1 MKDIVDRLR
10 GNFPKKADCIEAAD
24 EIVRLRNLLDE
35 GGVKHKKAKEKPP
48 FNIKEGGRAYQLLVA
63 FYEHKDLTSGE
74 AGDYIDVP
82 EGDYGWWSDVSKLKL
97 NGYITELPFTRK
109 SKKGK
114 NVEVYEITRKGKETV
129 ESLNNGK

>member
-1 MKDIVDRLR
+1 MPTLVERLR
-10 GNFPKKADCIEAAD
+10 SDFPKKVDCKEAAD
-24 EIVRLRNLLDE
+24 EIERLCKLLEE

-48 FNIKEGGRAYQLLVA
+48 FNIKEDGRAYKLLVA

-82 EGDYGWWSDVSKLKL
+82 EGDYGWWSDVSQLKL
-97 NGYITELPFTRK
+97 NGYIAELPFKRK

-129 ESLNNGK
+129 ESLNDGK